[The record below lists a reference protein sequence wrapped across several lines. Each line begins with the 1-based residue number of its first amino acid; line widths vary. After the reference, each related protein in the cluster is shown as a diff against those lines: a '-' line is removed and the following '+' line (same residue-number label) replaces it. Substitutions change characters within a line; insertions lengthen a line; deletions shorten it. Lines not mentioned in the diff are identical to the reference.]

1 MNDYAAGMHRAAEI
15 ARELAGMAR
24 KCGQTGD
31 GPDAA
36 EAVARAILVEADEEV
51 TPSAEVCTCCGQAVR
66 QRTVV
71 LPSPADADP
80 GRDR

>member
-1 MNDYAAGMHRAAEI
+1 MTDYVAGMHRAAEI
-15 ARELAGMAR
+15 AAELAGMAR
-24 KCGQTGD
+24 KCGQAGD

-36 EAVARAILVEADEEV
+36 EAVARAIIAEADQEV

-71 LPSPADADP
+71 LPSPREP
-80 GRDR
+80 TPES